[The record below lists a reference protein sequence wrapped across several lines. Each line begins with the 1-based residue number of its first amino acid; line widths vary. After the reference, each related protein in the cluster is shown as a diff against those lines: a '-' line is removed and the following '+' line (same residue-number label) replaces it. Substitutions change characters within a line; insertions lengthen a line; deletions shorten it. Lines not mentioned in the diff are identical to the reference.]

1 MGQEFKSKMVQ
12 RIFKSAGIQH
22 FYAYNKVMESFSER
36 TIKTKYTGTLPTNNP
51 TGT

>member
-1 MGQEFKSKMVQ
+1 MGQEFKSKVVQ

-22 FYAYNKVMESFSER
+22 FYTYNEVKASFSER
-36 TIKTKYTGTLPTNNP
+36 AIKTKYTSTLPTNNP